1 MDSIK
6 KWSQSPSNFINLGYP
21 EKVLNKETKHKQKSE
36 NCLQLQVLN
45 PFCWLNGKRIES
57 SRSGK
62 FVLFWQ
68 YVSSSELANRIS
80 FIAKYKTMKIYC
92 PDAGGKGSPKNDT
105 WNLDSL

>member
-1 MDSIK
+1 MTE
-6 KWSQSPSNFINLGYP
+6 W
-21 EKVLNKETKHKQKSE
+21 ETDRWDKFS
-36 NCLQLQVLN
+36 LQVT
-45 PFCWLNGKRIES
+45 ES

-92 PDAGGKGSPKNDT
+92 PDAGGKGSPKMIHGI
-105 WNLDSL
+105 